1 MAARNNLPDISQIIK
16 VVDPQELYNILLAM
30 QQRIQELET
39 KVKELED
46 ASKN

>member
-1 MAARNNLPDISQIIK
+1 MAARNNLPGISQMIK

-39 KVKELED
+39 KVKELEN